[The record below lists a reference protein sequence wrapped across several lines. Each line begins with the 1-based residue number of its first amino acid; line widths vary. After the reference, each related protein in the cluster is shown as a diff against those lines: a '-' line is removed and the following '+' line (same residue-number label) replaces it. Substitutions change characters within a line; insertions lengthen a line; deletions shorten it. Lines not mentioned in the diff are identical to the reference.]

1 MSKLSFLIAPA
12 LSLTVICSATAQAVT
27 PELDVPFVPTP
38 RQVVHEMLRMA
49 DVKPE
54 DILYD
59 LGSGDGRIVIAA
71 AKDFGVR
78 KAVGVDLNPE
88 RIQEANTNAE
98 LADVADRVEFKEAD
112 LFKFD
117 FSDATVVTMYL
128 LTNVNLKLR
137 PRILSELKPGTRI
150 VSHQFDM
157 GEWKPDESKSLEG
170 RDIYFWVV
178 PAKAEGTWQWSTGSD
193 QYELELHQEFQQL
206 AGRLRAADQDVAIEN
221 AKLVGDQLSFR
232 ATIDGRP
239 LQFEGKVT
247 GGAITGNVINGKDK
261 SSVTARRSL

>member
-1 MSKLSFLIAPA
+1 MPKLSFLITPV
-12 LSLTVICSATAQAVT
+12 LSLTLTCSAVAQAVA

-38 RQVVHEMLRMA
+38 RQVVNEMLRMA
-49 DVKPE
+49 DVKP
-54 DILYD
+54 DDVLYD

-117 FSDATVVTMYL
+117 FSEASVVTMYL

-157 GEWKPDESKSLEG
+157 GEWKPDQSKTLEG

-178 PAKAEGTWQWSTGSD
+178 PAKAEGKWRWSTGSD
-193 QYELELHQEFQQL
+193 KYEVELHQEFQQL
-206 AGRLRAADQDVAIEN
+206 TGRLRTDGKDVAIED
-221 AKLVGDQLSFR
+221 AKLIGDNLSFN
-232 ATIDGRP
+232 ATVDGHP
-239 LQFEGKVT
+239 VLIEGKIA
-247 GGAITGNVINGKDK
+247 GDKIRARMNGEED
-261 SSVTARRSL
+261 VVATRSL